1 MDTKDEVS
9 TCLLPCCPGEPD
21 PELRGEHLHEEP
33 LGVDALGAVD
43 VVLRGVRAVLEPPRH
58 LAAPNIEPERDEEGC
73 RQGHAEK
80 SFNNMDMKT

>member
-1 MDTKDEVS
+1 MISAQFEESEDSEAA
-9 TCLLPCCPGEPD
+9 PGGPGQ
-21 PELRGEHLHEEP
+21 PHSELGREHLHEEP

-73 RQGHAEK
+73 RQGHAE
-80 SFNNMDMKT
+80 